1 MRGGGKHMAVY
12 RNVQVN
18 FWQDEFILDL
28 TPEERYFYIY
38 LLTGTKTKQC
48 GIYVLP
54 KRVAE
59 LETGYNMETVE
70 KLLNRFVEYGK
81 ILYDAETKELYII
94 NWLHYNPILNTN
106 VEKCVLRELKTVKN
120 KEFIHMFLRK
130 CLEEEWKIPLLLQ
143 HFGMQEEEDTSSL
156 EVVVE
161 EGEIEEDTSHGEVYK
176 FYEQHISSLSPY
188 VVKELKEWI
197 RKVSG
202 ERVLNALKIAFEQN
216 KRTLAYVKGI
226 LRNWCKKGQGNLS
239 EGKVGEVCLHD
250 P

>member
-1 MRGGGKHMAVY
+1 MAVY

-70 KLLNRFVEYGK
+70 KLLNRFVAYGK
-81 ILYDAETKELYII
+81 ILYDAETKELYIL

-143 HFGMQEEEDTSSL
+143 HFGMPEEEDTSSL

-161 EGEIEEDTSHGEVYK
+161 EIEDVEEDTQHSEVYK
-176 FYEQHISSLSPY
+176 FYEQYISSLSPY
-188 VVKELKEWI
+188 VVKELKKWI

-202 ERVLNALKIAFEQN
+202 NTVLEALKIAFEQN
-216 KRTLAYVKGI
+216 KRTFVYVRSMDQM
-226 LRNWCKKGQGNLS
+226 LRSGSGAITINLLLHIQS
-239 EGKVGEVCLHD
+239 QNRLVC
-250 P
+250 